1 MLLYCDLETF
11 NETPISYGSHRYAE
25 TAEVLLWGYAIDDK
39 PARVWDLTSQKTMPE
54 DLRCALEAIIDRGE
68 GHTIW
73 HNGLMFDTIV
83 LKHAMG
89 IDIPANRVFDTMLM
103 AYQHSLPG
111 SLAQL
116 SEVFRMSKDV
126 AKDKDGK
133 RLVQLFCKPLPAT
146 RKIKRATKQT
156 HPEDWGRFINYCRL
170 DVEAER
176 ELFKKLPRF
185 NFTRKE
191 FMYQCLD
198 AKINR
203 RGMLMDVDLAKAA
216 VACAQSTKGELDK
229 RVKDLTNGSLDAAT
243 QRDKLI
249 AFIKEEFGWDVPSM
263 TKAEIEKRIQDPSI
277 PEPMRELLALRLMS
291 TRTSVKK
298 FEAVLNCVSKDN
310 RLRGCL
316 QFRGAARTG
325 RFCLTGDHEVL
336 TPSGWI
342 RLDDWQG
349 GRIAVWNKASET
361 ISFQEAQS
369 LAFDYEGEMYRYE
382 SARCSQV
389 STPDHRM
396 AYLDK
401 SGRWAVATV
410 EHLASLSRPTIP
422 YTGVRK
428 APATCEHDLLRVLI
442 MTQAD
447 GRYSEDGQ
455 VIFNFKKIRKV
466 QRCKMLLRRVGI
478 PFVVDQYDNGNTRI
492 AIYSRD
498 VPMWLRLFKG
508 KEFGYWLLNESADI
522 IFDELPE
529 WDGYRCGPNSIQYCT
544 KSKHNAD
551 LVQALAVLSGRTATQ
566 LTKKPQK
573 AEWSDCFVVNIWN
586 TPGKG
591 HVLRDRPSVEFF
603 KGTVYCASTTTGF
616 FLVRR
621 NGKVWVT
628 GNSGR
633 LYQPQNLPR
642 PSMEAEEIEEA
653 IQLAKMGVIDV
664 FYEDVNTVLAN
675 CLRGEIVAPKGKKLV
690 VADYSN
696 VEGRVLAWLASE
708 QWKINAFRDF
718 DAGHG
723 HDLYKL
729 TYGRTFNVKPDEV
742 TKDQRQMGK
751 VLELAMGYQGGAGA
765 FVTFAKG
772 YGIDLDAMAKTVQA
786 TIAPKYWLSAENS
799 FSYFKEK
806 GSTHGLKRNTF
817 IACDAVKRAWRDA
830 NNEIASLWSKADS
843 AIVDAM
849 TSPKRFPIGK
859 HCTVERKGTWLL
871 IRLPSGRYLCYPA
884 AKLHDDG
891 TCTFSYMGVN
901 QYTRKWER
909 IKTYGGKVIENIT
922 QATSCDLLLEA
933 LTQLE
938 RAGYQTVLTVHD
950 EAITEAPD
958 SEEYNEQSM
967 IRIMTQLPHW
977 AEGLPIAA
985 AGYSAYRY
993 KKD

>member
-54 DLRCALEAIIDRGE
+54 DLRCALEAIVDRGE
-68 GHTIW
+68 GHTVW

-103 AYQHSLPG
+103 AYQNSLPG

-146 RKIKRATKQT
+146 RKIQRATSQT
-156 HPEDWGRFINYCRL
+156 HPEDWNRFINYCRL

-298 FEAVLNCVSKDN
+298 FEAVINSVNKDN

-325 RFCLTGDHEVL
+325 RF
-336 TPSGWI
+336 
-342 RLDDWQG
+342 
-349 GRIAVWNKASET
+349 
-361 ISFQEAQS
+361 
-369 LAFDYEGEMYRYE
+369 
-382 SARCSQV
+382 
-389 STPDHRM
+389 
-396 AYLDK
+396 
-401 SGRWAVATV
+401 
-410 EHLASLSRPTIP
+410 
-422 YTGVRK
+422 
-428 APATCEHDLLRVLI
+428 
-442 MTQAD
+442 
-447 GRYSEDGQ
+447 
-455 VIFNFKKIRKV
+455 
-466 QRCKMLLRRVGI
+466 
-478 PFVVDQYDNGNTRI
+478 
-492 AIYSRD
+492 
-498 VPMWLRLFKG
+498 
-508 KEFGYWLLNESADI
+508 
-522 IFDELPE
+522 
-529 WDGYRCGPNSIQYCT
+529 
-544 KSKHNAD
+544 
-551 LVQALAVLSGRTATQ
+551 
-566 LTKKPQK
+566 
-573 AEWSDCFVVNIWN
+573 
-586 TPGKG
+586 
-591 HVLRDRPSVEFF
+591 
-603 KGTVYCASTTTGF
+603 
-616 FLVRR
+616 
-621 NGKVWVT
+621 
-628 GNSGR
+628 SGR
-633 LYQPQNLPR
+633 LFQPQNLPR
-642 PSMEAEEIEEA
+642 PSMEAKEIEEA
-653 IQLAKMGVIDV
+653 IQLAKVGVIDM
-664 FYEDVNTVLAN
+664 FYEDVNSVLAN

-772 YGIDLDAMAKTVQA
+772 YGIDLNAMAKTVQA

-909 IKTYGGKVIENIT
+909 IKTYGGKVCIAEDTLVVTKDGLKPIQEIQPGEKVWDGVEWVSQEGAICNGTKEVIEAYGVWMTPDHKVLTEKGWKDASQSKGYNRASCGLPRGSELYGFGWAKVAMEGALRLRKRNYPSGHGAHEDEKSRNQSVVRLHEVKNDQREESDSRSIATPNVGGMALNEAAMRMPNTPSMGQLRWPWDQGVRKMVRVVREFLGRHAPKLFQGIVIGSHRQQRELRALELPVDNKQGAKQQQTKYLIHRWEASELLGEENGAKPVNAPVQAATRVPQGTLVRPTRYNTKVYDLVNAGPRKRFVVIGEDGPVIVHNCENIT
-922 QATSCDLLLEA
+922 QAVSCDLLLEA

-958 SEEYNEQSM
+958 SEEYNEQNM
-967 IRIMTQLPHW
+967 IHIMTQLPHW